1 MPDADAGAREG
12 ADAAFRGEDDAA
24 VRGGAGRHAGDLR
37 AIQDVADE
45 LGVSSRTIRFYED
58 KGLIVPQRAGQMRI
72 YTRREVARLRL
83 ILRGKRLGFSIRDIR
98 DFLDLYDADPQ
109 HAEQMRRL
117 IERLEQR
124 ISELHLQSEAI
135 ATTIVE
141 LDRLRIEAE
150 ANLAAKTG

>member
-1 MPDADAGAREG
+1 MAE
-12 ADAAFRGEDDAA
+12 
-24 VRGGAGRHAGDLR
+24 GGAGGRIGDLR

-45 LGVSSRTIRFYED
+45 LGITSRTIRFYED

-98 DFLDLYDADPQ
+98 DFLDLYDADPR

-117 IERLEQR
+117 IERIGER
-124 ISELHLQSEAI
+124 VAELHLQSEAI
-135 ATTIVE
+135 AMTITE
-141 LDRLRIEAE
+141 LDRLKREAE
-150 ANLAAKTG
+150 ANLAAKPADRTEGIVP

>member
-1 MPDADAGAREG
+1 MPDVDMGAQEG
-12 ADAAFRGEDDAA
+12 AEQT
-24 VRGGAGRHAGDLR
+24 GGVPGGTASGSRGDLR

-83 ILRGKRLGFSIRDIR
+83 ILRGKRLGFSIREIR
-98 DFLDLYDADPQ
+98 GFLDLYDADPQ

-117 IERLEQR
+117 IEGIEQR
-124 ISELHLQSEAI
+124 MAELHLQSEAI
-135 ATTIVE
+135 ATTIQE
-141 LDRLRIEAE
+141 LDALRREAE
-150 ANLAAKTG
+150 ANLATKTG

>member
-1 MPDADAGAREG
+1 MA
-12 ADAAFRGEDDAA
+12 DDAVGA
-24 VRGGAGRHAGDLR
+24 RGGAGGSTGDLR

-45 LGVSSRTIRFYED
+45 LGITSRTIRFYED

-83 ILRGKRLGFSIRDIR
+83 ILRGKRLGFSIREIA

-117 IERLEQR
+117 IERLDER
-124 ISELHLQSEAI
+124 VAELQLQSEAI
-135 ATTIVE
+135 ATTIGE
-141 LDRLRIEAE
+141 LDVLRREAE
-150 ANLAAKTG
+150 ANLAAKTA